1 MARTM
6 FKCSK
11 CDRAFSSSVNLS
23 RHTTIVHSS
32 RLGRTRSAARAKAG
46 RALVGRPRGVRGRR
60 GPGRPR
66 KSGPTGIQPFG
77 DVSTRLVSDM
87 RTYHSDLLVQRSS
100 LEARIDALT
109 RAMDAL
115 GTAAPVTS
123 GRRTAGK
130 KKRGRPPGS
139 GIRAGSLK
147 DHVVRVLR
155 QTTKPMSPRE
165 ISHKVVRAGFKS
177 QAKDVT
183 KAVSNK
189 LAELQNVKKVGFGL
203 YRLAS

>member
-6 FKCSK
+6 FKCLK

-23 RHTTIVHSS
+23 RHTTIVHGP
-32 RLGRTRSAARAKAG
+32 RLGRPGFAARSKAG
-46 RALVGRPRGVRGRR
+46 GARVGRPGGVRGR

-66 KSGPTGIQPFG
+66 KSGRRGAQSFG
-77 DVSTRLVSDM
+77 DTSTRLVSDM
-87 RTYHSDLLVQRSS
+87 RAYHSDLLAQRSS
-100 LEARIDALT
+100 LEDRIDALT

-115 GTAAPVTS
+115 GTAVPVTT
-123 GRRTAGK
+123 GRRTGRK
-130 KKRGRPPGS
+130 KKRGRPAGS
-139 GIRAGSLK
+139 GVRAGSLN

-165 ISHKVVRAGFKS
+165 ISDKVVRAGFKS

-189 LAELQNVKKVGFGL
+189 LAELRNVKKVGFGL
-203 YRLAS
+203 YRLAAS